1 MERAIGSGR
10 NVFEHLNVGGTC
22 TGFSHNVDEVDERLS
37 VDQDVENSRGFAA
50 KSGTA
55 HLPKSSFREMQTE
68 LIHSRSEGNVVT
80 EVPLAAAA
88 VKPLVSGSE
97 DRMIGKGK
105 GCPPLPELVS
115 LPESSNVVYIMPFHK
130 ACENANGIHRHGGH
144 GMERQSSIRAAL
156 DR

>member
-1 MERAIGSGR
+1 MERTIRSGR

-22 TGFSHNVDEVDERLS
+22 TGFSHNIKEVDERFP
-37 VDQDVENSRGFAA
+37 VDQHVENSRGFPT
-50 KSGTA
+50 KPGTA
-55 HLPKSSFREMQTE
+55 RLPKSSFREVQTE
-68 LIHSRSEGNVVT
+68 LIHSRSKGNVVA

-97 DRMIGKGK
+97 DQMIGKGK

-115 LPESSNVVYIMPFHK
+115 LPESSNVVYIIPFHK